1 MNFKELYDISVSLTP
16 GMAVW
21 PGDPALDLQRFGEIE
36 HGGVANIT
44 RINAS
49 AHTGTHMDAPVHFID
64 GATGIDQFPLDA
76 LVGTVYVLDFT
87 HLDHHIGPDDLAAAG
102 LPEGAER
109 VLFKTTNS
117 AIWQDSFTEFRRDYI
132 ALAPAG
138 AQWLVDRGIK
148 LVGIDYL
155 SIEEFE
161 PARPDTHYIL
171 LGKRVVVLE
180 GVDLRQIEPGEYTIF
195 ALPVKIKDADGAPA
209 RVLLGRN

>member
-1 MNFKELYDISVSLTP
+1 MNFKELFDISVSLRP
-16 GMAVW
+16 GLAVW
-21 PGDPALDLQRFGEIE
+21 PGDPALELPKISVISESS
-36 HGGVANIT
+36 HSNVT
-44 RINAS
+44 RILAS

-64 GATGIDQFPLDA
+64 GATGIDQFSLDA

-87 HLDHHIGPDDLAAAG
+87 HLDHHIGPADLAACG
-102 LPEGAER
+102 LPAGAER

-117 AIWQDSFTEFRRDYI
+117 AIWEDGTEFRRDYI

-161 PARPDTHYIL
+161 PARPDTHYTL
-171 LGKRVVVLE
+171 LGKKVVIVE
-180 GVDLRQIEPGEYTIF
+180 GVDLRGIEPGEYTIF
-195 ALPVKIKDADGAPA
+195 ALPIKIKDADGAPA

>member
-1 MNFKELYDISVSLTP
+1 MNFKELYDISVTLRP
-16 GMAVW
+16 GLAVW
-21 PGDPALDLQRFGEIE
+21 PGDPALELQKIGLIAE
-36 HGGVANIT
+36 GSVANIT
-44 RINAS
+44 RILAS
-49 AHTGTHMDAPVHFID
+49 AHTGTHMDAPIHFLE

-87 HLDHHIGPDDLAAAG
+87 RLDHHIGPADLEAAG
-102 LPEGAER
+102 LPSGAER

-117 AIWQDSFTEFRRDYI
+117 AIWDDGTEFRRDYI

-138 AQWLVDRGIK
+138 AQWLVDRGVK

-161 PARPDTHYIL
+161 PARPDTHYTL
-171 LGKRVVVLE
+171 LGKRVVIVE
-180 GVDLRQIEPGEYTIF
+180 GVDLRKVEPGEYTIF
-195 ALPVKIKDADGAPA
+195 ALPVKIQDADGAPA